1 MSDEPH
7 PWHIT
12 AHAVR
17 RYQETVLGA
26 SRDFDDARE
35 ELVRLANG
43 IWIRYERNQ
52 MLAPS
57 VTRTGAYQYRGG
69 LPLRLIVIVT
79 RDRQMVDVVCS
90 ERRRRPLARHAP

>member
-12 AHAVR
+12 ARAVR
-17 RYQETVLGA
+17 RYQEVVPEA

-35 ELVRLANG
+35 ELVALAGG
-43 IWIRYERNQ
+43 IWTRYERNQ
-52 MLAPS
+52 DLAPS

-69 LPLRLIVIVT
+69 LPLRLLVVVT
-79 RDRQMVDVVCS
+79 SDRQMVDVVCS
-90 ERRRRPLARHAP
+90 ERRRRPLARRSA